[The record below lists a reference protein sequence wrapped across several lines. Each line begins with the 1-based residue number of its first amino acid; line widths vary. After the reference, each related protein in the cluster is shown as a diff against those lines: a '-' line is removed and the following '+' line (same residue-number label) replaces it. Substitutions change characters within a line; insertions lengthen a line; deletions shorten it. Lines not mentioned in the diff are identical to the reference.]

1 MWWRKPPGHW
11 SPSGHRRAGP
21 HRCSWAASAP
31 AAIMGNAACFM
42 GHCRLPDTLG
52 LVGGGP
58 VVPIPAPMQAILL
71 HPTPRAV
78 VTTCHPSPCSP
89 GGHNVLP
96 NPGAVLATRRK
107 RADTHQL
114 HADDKGRPCG
124 SEVQDW
130 DPGLGPFLRGGKGR
144 GLPRVAPCSPM
155 SGLLTGGCPQMGT
168 RATARPR
175 TGPPLQHPGP
185 AISSN
190 PRTPEAGSGQ
200 TQACKQ
206 HLQWGRGQRGAGT
219 GALCWS

>member
-1 MWWRKPPGHW
+1 MWPQIGRKGKGVVEKTTRTLVTQW
-11 SPSGHRRAGP
+11 AQARRATQVQLGSLGP
-21 HRCSWAASAP
+21 CSYY
-31 AAIMGNAACFM
+31 GNAACFM

-58 VVPIPAPMQAILL
+58 VVPIPAPMQATLL

-89 GGHNVLP
+89 GGHDVLP

-144 GLPRVAPCSPM
+144 GLPRVAPCSPT
-155 SGLLTGGCPQMGT
+155 SGLLTV
-168 RATARPR
+168 
-175 TGPPLQHPGP
+175 
-185 AISSN
+185 
-190 PRTPEAGSGQ
+190 
-200 TQACKQ
+200 
-206 HLQWGRGQRGAGT
+206 
-219 GALCWS
+219 